1 MGILKVNNRSNE
13 VELGLSDED
22 LGFRDEVRDF
32 IKKTFTNEMRKKLS
46 LSKNGHVE
54 KSLHVEWQKA
64 LYKKGWIAPN
74 WPKEHGGA
82 GFSAT
87 QKYVF
92 ETEMAR
98 EGAPRTVPFG
108 LSMVAPVIM
117 EFGTDEQ
124 KEKFLPDILSTKVWW
139 CQGYSEPGAG
149 SDLASL
155 QCKAEDKGNYYLVNG
170 TKIWTTMAQYSDW
183 IFCLVRTTKTE
194 KPQEGISFVL
204 IDMSSKGIEVR
215 PLITLE
221 QTPDPHHEVNQ
232 VFFED
237 VRVPKENLIGEENK
251 GWTYA
256 KYLLEFERG
265 NAYSPGLYR
274 AVNNLREIAKDT
286 PTGYGRNLID
296 DNDFINKL
304 NECEIQIQAMEFVE
318 LRIFSALSAGERVG
332 PESSILKCRG
342 TEIQQLLQ
350 ELSVEAISH
359 WSLPFIE
366 DTFANVNEPS
376 IGPDYA
382 LTITPNY
389 FNGRKTTIYA
399 GSNEIQRNIISK
411 AVLGL

>member
-1 MGILKVNNRSNE
+1 M
-13 VELGLSDED
+13 ELGLSDED

-54 KSLHVEWQKA
+54 KGLHVEWQNA

-139 CQGYSEPGAG
+139 CQYA
-149 SDLASL
+149 
-155 QCKAEDKGNYYLVNG
+155 
-170 TKIWTTMAQYSDW
+170 DW

-194 KPQEGISFVL
+194 KPQEGISFIL
-204 IDMSSKGIEVR
+204 IDMSSQGIEVR

-286 PTGYGRNLID
+286 PGGDGRNLID

-359 WSLPFIE
+359 WSIPFIE